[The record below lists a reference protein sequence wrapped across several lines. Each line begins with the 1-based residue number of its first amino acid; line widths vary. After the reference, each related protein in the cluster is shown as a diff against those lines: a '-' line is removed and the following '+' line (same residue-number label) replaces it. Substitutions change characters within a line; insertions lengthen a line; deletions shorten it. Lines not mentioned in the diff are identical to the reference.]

1 MTDDNESEDDGIT
14 IKVNDNTD
22 EEDNSESED
31 LSERDTE
38 EDNEVSDEA
47 EDTDEDESILDEDG
61 TVEIQSEEYEG
72 DVRLVGTVH
81 VSERT
86 RDRVLDTIKED
97 DPDTVA
103 IELDRD
109 RVYSMFEREAD
120 FVGGESVGED
130 DGGGLRDLIR
140 EQQQQQF
147 DGEGMLK
154 PGEADMIPAA
164 LEGIEQGSN
173 VAMVDMSVEK
183 LKSNVIDNVYDED
196 GNLDLDLFNKSFGEI
211 AQSVR
216 GLVQSRSEMAEE
228 IKEDGV
234 SAMVEKLEDA
244 SLDEVRSQMDP
255 LRDVAPEVIQ
265 ALIDQ
270 RDQYMAGRIHWL
282 RKNGHDTVGVMGRG
296 HIQGVY
302 DYLQNPEQIDDEQIV
317 EPDWYDYTVIDIN

>member
-14 IKVNDNTD
+14 IKINDNSD
-22 EEDNSESED
+22 EEDNSEPED
-31 LSERDTE
+31 LSEGDTE
-38 EDNEVSDEA
+38 
-47 EDTDEDESILDEDG
+47 DTSEQEDESILDEDG

-72 DVRLVGTVH
+72 NVRLVGTVH

-103 IELDRD
+103 IELDRE
-109 RVYSMFEREAD
+109 RVYSMFERKAD

-140 EQQQQQF
+140 KQQKQQF

-183 LKSNVIDNVYDED
+183 LKSNVMDNVYDED
-196 GNLDLDLFNKSFGEI
+196 GNLDLDLFNKSFSEI

-228 IKEDGV
+228 VKEEGV

-282 RKNGHDTVGVMGRG
+282 RENGHDTVGVMGRG

-302 DYLQNPEQIDDEQIV
+302 HYLQNPEQIDDEQIV
-317 EPDWYDYTVIDIN
+317 EPDWYDYTVVDIN